1 MIDRIRASVG
11 VISTSELQS
20 EGYPGSLIRLY
31 EKHPEA
37 REIVLDYK
45 NYINDDA
52 SEESIDI
59 SGDVTDGKIPLFY
72 SVG

>member
-1 MIDRIRASVG
+1 M
-11 VISTSELQS
+11 ISTSELQS
-20 EGYPGSLIRLY
+20 EGYPDSLIRLY

-45 NYINDDA
+45 NYIMMMRVRKA
-52 SEESIDI
+52 RYFR
-59 SGDVTDGKIPLFY
+59 GCDGWKDTAFY